1 MIHTLS
7 DLDGFALRATDGH
20 IGHITD
26 FYFDDRRWV
35 IRYLVVEIGSAL
47 KSHKVLLSP
56 AVIKHLNREEKTIS
70 VDMAVSDIEASP
82 QINIER
88 NVSTQYE
95 IDYLSYYGYAFYWG
109 NNLQNSL
116 SSEDEAGTL
125 AMDDLAEKSAA
136 KAEDIFLAIDSVR
149 RKYGDRHLRS
159 CHEIVGY
166 HIQAVDG
173 EIGHLQSMLID
184 EDTWTIQYCIANTSN
199 WWLGHQVLVTPQAIT
214 DISWGSSKIYVD
226 MTQQQVK
233 EAPVFDPSIPVN
245 REREL
250 GVYLHYGRGGYAKAE
265 ARPKHL

>member
-1 MIHTLS
+1 MMHTLS
-7 DLDGFALRATDGH
+7 DLTGFSLHATDGN
-20 IGHITD
+20 IGSVRD

-35 IRYLVVEIGSAL
+35 IRHLVVEIGSAL

-56 AVIKHLNREEKTIS
+56 AVIKHLNREEKTIT
-70 VDMAVSDIEASP
+70 VDMSVSEVENSP
-82 QINIER
+82 HINIER
-88 NVSTQYE
+88 NSFTQYE

-116 SSEDEAGTL
+116 SSDDEAGAL
-125 AMDDLAEKSAA
+125 PADNPADKSDA

-159 CHEIVGY
+159 CHEIVDY
-166 HIQAVDG
+166 HIQAIDG

-199 WWLGHQVLVTPQAIT
+199 WWFGHQVLITPQAIT
-214 DISWGSSKIYVD
+214 DVSWGSTKIYVD

-233 EAPVFDPSIPVN
+233 EAPVFDPSAPAN

-250 GVYLHYGRGGYAKAE
+250 GVYLHYGRGGYAKADK
-265 ARPKHL
+265 RL